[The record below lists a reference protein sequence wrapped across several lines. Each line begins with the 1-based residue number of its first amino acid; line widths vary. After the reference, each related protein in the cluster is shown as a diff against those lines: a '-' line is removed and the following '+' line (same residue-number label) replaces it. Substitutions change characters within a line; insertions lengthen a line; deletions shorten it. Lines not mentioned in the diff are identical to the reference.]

1 MFFAIFFESFSTAGD
16 LAVLATLNFTV
27 NRLNSGTPSTF
38 LLAHKNRQ
46 LRMAVDD
53 SWGMISKI
61 CTELQSGFMLML
73 MGESNQRSHEAYMSV
88 VNALEIPLI
97 NWELSPHA
105 FLPNTPN
112 NFEASIKP
120 PNAQLLA
127 DLLLMKGWNNFVYF
141 HDSDISNR
149 AAQNLR
155 MIYLH
160 LNGRTNNSI
169 SSEMLQLPKDV
180 EQFGEFLRQFNLKRF
195 KLNLTENIILD
206 TKNNYRQQ
214 QLLQAIRSAQFNQ
227 QKYNY
232 VVANYDFLP
241 YDVEMF
247 QQGNINITGFQI
259 IERENR
265 EFALLKRQIELA
277 IKELNEKPDLDLETR
292 LAFVHDAVL
301 VAKAALEATLRKNDS
316 LFRKNFR
323 HGELYNKNFP
333 GIYCYPSMDKQNSNR
348 PFLTFEHGRLISKA
362 ITSLKLSGSTSGT
375 LSGQVEFDRDGV
387 RKNFLV
393 TVIDLT
399 SDTKSAFNK
408 KELLIWRHSTGF
420 LKDRTEAHWRQ
431 QTQNSRSGQSEGGPK
446 KIVRVV
452 TVRSDPFV
460 MLKRECDPAK
470 VGHLLRGEADV
481 SVASLT
487 INQDRERVV
496 DFSKPFLTTG
506 ISIMIK
512 KPDKQEFSVFSF
524 MAPLSSEIW
533 IVEEMANG
541 GFTISNDFSVYN
553 CMWFTLAAFMQQG
566 TDILPRSISGRIASS
581 AWWFFT
587 MIIEKMQ
594 APIESVEDL
603 AKQTKIKYGIQAG
616 GSTAQFFKYSSVQ
629 IYQRMWRFMES
640 QVPSVF
646 VNSYAEGIE
655 RVRTHK
661 GLGANL
667 NSVGYGVATP
677 FGSEWKDVINLAIL
691 ALQELGELKKLENK
705 WWYDRGQCD
714 QGITDGSSASLNL
727 SKVAGIFYILMAGMI
742 ASMIAALGE
751 FLYRSR
757 IEARKGQI
765 TSMQNLR
772 DSLCD
777 QLKLSL
783 QGNALIKDGSAHEML
798 KKQKISSLLPANYS
812 DPGLQPFTGAG
823 LTPINPRQVPPPYS
837 NKNSD
842 VDQRKNN
849 SGHRQKIQRPYNTAV

>member
-1 MFFAIFFESFSTAGD
+1 MIGIFKFYWSFVLLFTTTLGYPSRIPIQSFSTAGD

-53 SWGMISKI
+53 SWGMIAKI

-73 MGESNQRSHEAYMSV
+73 MGENNQRSHEAYMSV
-88 VNALEIPLI
+88 ANALEIPLI
-97 NWELSPHA
+97 NWELSPRA
-105 FLPNTPN
+105 FLSNSPN

-155 MIYLH
+155 LIYLH
-160 LNGRTNNSI
+160 LNERTNNSI

-180 EQFGEFLRQFNLKRF
+180 EQFGEFLRKFNLKRF

-206 TKNNYRQQ
+206 TKNTYRQQ

-227 QKYNY
+227 QKYHY

-265 EFALLKRQIELA
+265 EFALLNRQIELA

-333 GIYCYPSMDKQNSNR
+333 GIYCHPIMDKQNTNR

-375 LSGQVEFDRDGV
+375 LSGQIEFDRDGV

-470 VGHLLRGEADV
+470 GGNQNVSECKGNNKFEGYCIDLLNLLHERNEEFNFEIFI
-481 SVASLT
+481 SRN
-487 INQDRERVV
+487 NQ
-496 DFSKPFLTTG
+496 
-506 ISIMIK
+506 
-512 KPDKQEFSVFSF
+512 
-524 MAPLSSEIW
+524 
-533 IVEEMANG
+533 
-541 GFTISNDFSVYN
+541 
-553 CMWFTLAAFMQQG
+553 
-566 TDILPRSISGRIASS
+566 
-581 AWWFFT
+581 
-587 MIIEKMQ
+587 
-594 APIESVEDL
+594 
-603 AKQTKIKYGIQAG
+603 YGARQ
-616 GSTAQFFKYSSVQ
+616 
-629 IYQRMWRFMES
+629 
-640 QVPSVF
+640 P
-646 VNSYAEGIE
+646 
-655 RVRTHK
+655 
-661 GLGANL
+661 
-667 NSVGYGVATP
+667 
-677 FGSEWKDVINLAIL
+677 
-691 ALQELGELKKLENK
+691 
-705 WWYDRGQCD
+705 
-714 QGITDGSSASLNL
+714 DGSKLNW
-727 SKVAGIFYILMAGMI
+727 
-742 ASMIAALGE
+742 
-751 FLYRSR
+751 
-757 IEARKGQI
+757 
-765 TSMQNLR
+765 TS
-772 DSLCD
+772 S
-777 QLKLSL
+777 
-783 QGNALIKDGSAHEML
+783 
-798 KKQKISSLLPANYS
+798 
-812 DPGLQPFTGAG
+812 
-823 LTPINPRQVPPPYS
+823 
-837 NKNSD
+837 
-842 VDQRKNN
+842 
-849 SGHRQKIQRPYNTAV
+849 

>member
-1 MFFAIFFESFSTAGD
+1 MILSFKLCWNFILLFTCIFGYPSRIPIQSFSTAGD

-470 VGHLLRGEADV
+470 GGNQNVSECKGNNKFEGYCIDLLNLLHERNEEFNFEIFISRNNQYGARQPDGSWDGIIGHLLRGEADV

-533 IVEEMANG
+533 MYIIFAYVGVSVVIFLVSRFSPYEWRVEEMANG

-587 MIIEKMQ
+587 MII
-594 APIESVEDL
+594 
-603 AKQTKIKYGIQAG
+603 GI
-616 GSTAQFFKYSSVQ
+616 
-629 IYQRMWRFMES
+629 
-640 QVPSVF
+640 
-646 VNSYAEGIE
+646 
-655 RVRTHK
+655 
-661 GLGANL
+661 
-667 NSVGYGVATP
+667 
-677 FGSEWKDVINLAIL
+677 
-691 ALQELGELKKLENK
+691 
-705 WWYDRGQCD
+705 
-714 QGITDGSSASLNL
+714 
-727 SKVAGIFYILMAGMI
+727 
-742 ASMIAALGE
+742 
-751 FLYRSR
+751 
-757 IEARKGQI
+757 
-765 TSMQNLR
+765 
-772 DSLCD
+772 
-777 QLKLSL
+777 
-783 QGNALIKDGSAHEML
+783 
-798 KKQKISSLLPANYS
+798 
-812 DPGLQPFTGAG
+812 
-823 LTPINPRQVPPPYS
+823 
-837 NKNSD
+837 
-842 VDQRKNN
+842 
-849 SGHRQKIQRPYNTAV
+849 

>member
-1 MFFAIFFESFSTAGD
+1 
-16 LAVLATLNFTV
+16 
-27 NRLNSGTPSTF
+27 
-38 LLAHKNRQ
+38 
-46 LRMAVDD
+46 MAVDD
-53 SWGMISKI
+53 SWGMIAKS
-61 CTELQSGFMLML
+61 
-73 MGESNQRSHEAYMSV
+73 AYMSV
-88 VNALEIPLI
+88 ANALEIPLI
-97 NWELSPHA
+97 NWELSPRA
-105 FLPNTPN
+105 FLSNSPN

-149 AAQNLR
+149 VSLAAQNLR
-155 MIYLH
+155 LIYLH
-160 LNGRTNNSI
+160 LNERTNNSI

-180 EQFGEFLRQFNLKRF
+180 EQFGEFLRKFNLKRF

-206 TKNNYRQQ
+206 TKNTYRQQ

-227 QKYNY
+227 QKYHY

-265 EFALLKRQIELA
+265 EFALLNRQIELA

-333 GIYCYPSMDKQNSNR
+333 GIYCHPIMDKQNTNR

-375 LSGQVEFDRDGV
+375 LSGQIEFDRDGV

-470 VGHLLRGEADV
+470 GGNQNVSECKGNNKFEGYCIDLLNLLHERNEEFNFEIFISRNNQYGARQPDGIGHLLRGEADV

-506 ISIMIK
+506 IRYIIFAYVGVSVVIFLVSR
-512 KPDKQEFSVFSF
+512 FS
-524 MAPLSSEIW
+524 PYEW
-533 IVEEMANG
+533 RVEEMANG

-566 TDILPRSISGRIASS
+566 TDILPS
-581 AWWFFT
+581 
-587 MIIEKMQ
+587 
-594 APIESVEDL
+594 
-603 AKQTKIKYGIQAG
+603 Y
-616 GSTAQFFKYSSVQ
+616 
-629 IYQRMWRFMES
+629 
-640 QVPSVF
+640 VF
-646 VNSYAEGIE
+646 
-655 RVRTHK
+655 
-661 GLGANL
+661 
-667 NSVGYGVATP
+667 
-677 FGSEWKDVINLAIL
+677 
-691 ALQELGELKKLENK
+691 
-705 WWYDRGQCD
+705 
-714 QGITDGSSASLNL
+714 
-727 SKVAGIFYILMAGMI
+727 
-742 ASMIAALGE
+742 
-751 FLYRSR
+751 
-757 IEARKGQI
+757 
-765 TSMQNLR
+765 
-772 DSLCD
+772 
-777 QLKLSL
+777 
-783 QGNALIKDGSAHEML
+783 
-798 KKQKISSLLPANYS
+798 
-812 DPGLQPFTGAG
+812 
-823 LTPINPRQVPPPYS
+823 
-837 NKNSD
+837 
-842 VDQRKNN
+842 
-849 SGHRQKIQRPYNTAV
+849 

>member
-1 MFFAIFFESFSTAGD
+1 MILSFKLCWNFILLFTCIFGYPSRIPIQSFSTAGD

-149 AAQNLR
+149 AQNLR

-333 GIYCYPSMDKQNSNR
+333 GIYCYPSMDRQNSNR

-452 TVRSDPFV
+452 T
-460 MLKRECDPAK
+460 E
-470 VGHLLRGEADV
+470 
-481 SVASLT
+481 
-487 INQDRERVV
+487 
-496 DFSKPFLTTG
+496 
-506 ISIMIK
+506 
-512 KPDKQEFSVFSF
+512 
-524 MAPLSSEIW
+524 
-533 IVEEMANG
+533 
-541 GFTISNDFSVYN
+541 
-553 CMWFTLAAFMQQG
+553 
-566 TDILPRSISGRIASS
+566 
-581 AWWFFT
+581 
-587 MIIEKMQ
+587 
-594 APIESVEDL
+594 
-603 AKQTKIKYGIQAG
+603 
-616 GSTAQFFKYSSVQ
+616 
-629 IYQRMWRFMES
+629 
-640 QVPSVF
+640 
-646 VNSYAEGIE
+646 
-655 RVRTHK
+655 
-661 GLGANL
+661 
-667 NSVGYGVATP
+667 
-677 FGSEWKDVINLAIL
+677 
-691 ALQELGELKKLENK
+691 
-705 WWYDRGQCD
+705 
-714 QGITDGSSASLNL
+714 
-727 SKVAGIFYILMAGMI
+727 
-742 ASMIAALGE
+742 
-751 FLYRSR
+751 
-757 IEARKGQI
+757 
-765 TSMQNLR
+765 
-772 DSLCD
+772 
-777 QLKLSL
+777 
-783 QGNALIKDGSAHEML
+783 
-798 KKQKISSLLPANYS
+798 
-812 DPGLQPFTGAG
+812 
-823 LTPINPRQVPPPYS
+823 
-837 NKNSD
+837 
-842 VDQRKNN
+842 
-849 SGHRQKIQRPYNTAV
+849 